1 MYEYTGCALLKVTEP
16 KGQVKSAQSLL
27 HWPSRGSQHHVA
39 SSQRGAF
46 MIHTQAL
53 DRLVQPYLE
62 SKTGMSCQF
71 LTPVQSLEVLLPKMK
86 THHFPF
92 LLWTCDLR

>member
-1 MYEYTGCALLKVTEP
+1 
-16 KGQVKSAQSLL
+16 
-27 HWPSRGSQHHVA
+27 
-39 SSQRGAF
+39 